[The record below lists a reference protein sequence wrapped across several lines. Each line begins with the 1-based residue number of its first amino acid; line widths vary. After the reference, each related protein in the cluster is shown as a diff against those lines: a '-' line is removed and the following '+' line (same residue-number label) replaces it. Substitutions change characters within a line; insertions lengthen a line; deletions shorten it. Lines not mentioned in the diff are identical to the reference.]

1 MSRERLCFQACC
13 LIKFKI
19 VQAMNKKLFSLLCA
33 IITSIL
39 WGSAFVA
46 QDMGMDY
53 IGPYTFSVGRF
64 LIGFLTLLPFFFIF
78 EFKKII
84 IVNIDKKQIA
94 YYLFF
99 LGFVLAIGQALQQI
113 SLIYT
118 DVANTG
124 VFTVMYVL
132 VVPVI
137 SYFIFSKKF
146 HWSIWPAVVFCLI
159 GGLLLSELKNTSVR
173 LGDSLGILSAFC
185 WGIHIILI
193 RKTIDIFNYPITIAM
208 SQCLIGCLIL
218 ILPMYF
224 FETPT
229 LSNILKDSYEI
240 LYVGVLSSAL
250 AFLLQTYSL
259 QNISPAPA
267 AIIFSLEGVVAAI
280 LAWLILDQFLN
291 EIKILGIFLILS
303 AVIFSQLMPIYDKRR
318 YGRN

>member
-1 MSRERLCFQACC
+1 
-13 LIKFKI
+13 
-19 VQAMNKKLFSLLCA
+19 MNKKIFSLICA
-33 IITSIL
+33 IVTSIL

-46 QDMGMDY
+46 QDMGMDF

-64 LIGFLTLLPFFFIF
+64 LVGFLSLVPFFFIF
-78 EFKKII
+78 EFQKIKKINFNKTK
-84 IVNIDKKQIA
+84 IV
-94 YYLFF
+94 YFLFF
-99 LGFVLAIGQALQQI
+99 LGFILATGQALQQI

-137 SYFIFSKKF
+137 SYFIFSKKM

-159 GGLLLSELKNTSVR
+159 GGLLLSELNNSSVR
-173 LGDSLGILSAFC
+173 FGDMLGVLSAIC
-185 WGIHIILI
+185 WGVHIILI
-193 RKTIDIFNYPITIAM
+193 RKTIDIFDYPITIAM

-224 FETPT
+224 FESPT
-229 LSNILKDSYEI
+229 WGNILKDSYEI
-240 LYVGVLSSAL
+240 LYVGILSSAL

-259 QNISPAPA
+259 RNISPAPA

-280 LAWLILDQFLN
+280 LGWLILDQFLN
-291 EIKILGIFLILS
+291 EIKILGIFVILS

>member
-1 MSRERLCFQACC
+1 
-13 LIKFKI
+13 
-19 VQAMNKKLFSLLCA
+19 MNKKAFSLVCA

-46 QDMGMDY
+46 QDMGMDF

-64 LIGFLTLLPFFFIF
+64 FVGFLSLLPLFLIF
-78 EFKKII
+78 ELKKIKI
-84 IVNIDKKQIA
+84 INVNKKKVT
-94 YYLFF
+94 YLLFF
-99 LGFVLAIGQALQQI
+99 LGFILATGQALQQI

-137 SYFIFSKKF
+137 SYFVFSKKI
-146 HWSIWPAVVFCLI
+146 HWSIWPAVIFCLI
-159 GGLLLSELKNTSVR
+159 GGLLLSELNNTSVR
-173 LGDSLGILSAFC
+173 LGDSLGVLSAFC

-208 SQCLIGCLIL
+208 SQCFIGCLIL
-218 ILPMYF
+218 ILPMYI
-224 FETPT
+224 FEAPT
-229 LSNILKDSYEI
+229 LNNILKDSYEI
-240 LYVGVLSSAL
+240 LYVGILSSAL
-250 AFLLQTYSL
+250 AFLLQNYSL

-303 AVIFSQLMPIYDKRR
+303 AVIFSQLIPIYDKKRH
-318 YGRN
+318 GRN

>member
-1 MSRERLCFQACC
+1 
-13 LIKFKI
+13 
-19 VQAMNKKLFSLLCA
+19 MNKKVFSLVCA
-33 IITSIL
+33 VTTSIL

-46 QDMGMDY
+46 QDMGMDF

-64 LIGFLTLLPFFFIF
+64 LVGFLSLIPFFLIF
-78 EFKKII
+78 EFKQIKIKNI
-84 IVNIDKKQIA
+84 NKKKIVHL
-94 YYLFF
+94 LFF
-99 LGFVLAIGQALQQI
+99 LGFILAIGQALQQI

-137 SYFIFSKKF
+137 SYFVFSKKI
-146 HWSIWPAVVFCLI
+146 HWSIWPAVVLCII
-159 GGLLLSELKNTSVR
+159 GGLLLSELNNTSVR
-173 LGDSLGILSAFC
+173 LGDTLGILSAVC
-185 WGIHIILI
+185 WGVHIIII
-193 RKTIDIFNYPITIAM
+193 RKTIDIFSYPITIAM
-208 SQCLIGCLIL
+208 SQCFIGCLIL

-224 FETPT
+224 FESPT
-229 LSNILKDSYEI
+229 LTNILKDSYEI
-240 LYVGVLSSAL
+240 LYVGILSSAL

-303 AVIFSQLMPIYDKRR
+303 AVIFSQIIPIYDKKRH
-318 YGRN
+318 GRN